1 MYNLDN
7 KLKSPEDRVEDD
19 VPVIDI
25 GSDWDSTLRMWSP
38 DQTSRTLNVPAP
50 SLALSKFTEM
60 PKKKDFPSKALIG
73 SGRSSG
79 SSICKHVKLGFAH
92 IKSNA

>member
-19 VPVIDI
+19 VPVIEV

-50 SLALSKFTEM
+50 SLALSEFTEM
-60 PKKKDFPSKALIG
+60 PKQKDFPSKALIG
-73 SGRSSG
+73 SGGALDQS
-79 SSICKHVKLGFAH
+79 V
-92 IKSNA
+92 NM